1 MSYKH
6 LTLNERYLINAY
18 RHTKTQKEIA
28 KIIGVH
34 PSTISRELKRGA
46 GTLHQK
52 DYWPVASDQKAK
64 AKQYQKSS
72 KANLKLTDI
81 TIQHIKKYLKK
92 RYSPEQVAATLRIKH
107 GIDISHV
114 TIYKMIEE
122 DRLDNGTL
130 YGYLRHRGKRRA
142 KYSKGRKNRIPNR
155 VSIAK
160 RPAIVDKKE
169 RMGDWEADTIIGKGR
184 NGAIVT
190 AVERTSM
197 YIKLSLP
204 ISKKA
209 DMVAHEI
216 IRLLSPVKKMVHT
229 ITTDNG
235 LEFAKHQEL
244 SKKLQY
250 DHNFCDPYSSWQREL
265 NENING
271 LIRQYIPKGSTFED
285 LTPQQIKR
293 IENELNHRP
302 RKSLDWKTPYEVFY
316 ENLKA
321 S

>member
-1 MSYKH
+1 M
-6 LTLNERYLINAY
+6 LN
-18 RHTKTQKEIA
+18 
-28 KIIGVH
+28 
-34 PSTISRELKRGA
+34 
-46 GTLHQK
+46 QK
-52 DYWPVASDQKAK
+52 DYWPVASDKKAK
-64 AKQYQKSS
+64 AKQRQKSS
-72 KANLKLTDI
+72 KANLKLTDS
-81 TIQHIKKYLKK
+81 TIALIKRYLKK

-107 GIDISHV
+107 GIDISYA

-122 DRLDNGTL
+122 DRLNNGTL
-130 YGYLRHRGKRRA
+130 YGYLRHGGKRRA
-142 KYSKGRKNRIPNR
+142 KYGKARKNRIPDR

-160 RPAIVDKKE
+160 RPAIVDNKE
-169 RMGDWEADTIIGKGR
+169 RMGDWEADTIIGKGKR
-184 NGAIVT
+184 GAIVT
-190 AVERTSM
+190 AVERKSM
-197 YIKLSLP
+197 LLRLSLP
-204 ISKKA
+204 ISKKS
-209 DMVAHEI
+209 DIVAKEM
-216 IRLLSPVKKMVHT
+216 IRLLAPFKKVVHT

-250 DHNFCDPYSSWQREL
+250 DHYFCDPYSSWQRGL

-302 RKSLDWKTPYEVFY
+302 RKSLDWKTPYEVFH